1 MGLLY
6 YTFVIENIH
15 KHNEISEKILQK
27 LILKEIESFMKEL
40 GNNFSFIDNEYK
52 IKVDGEY
59 VSLNTYI
66 KANVEEKVNEVV
78 DNVIKKVVDFAVRS
92 MYSML
97 TYYYEELFNRTID
110 NFN

>member
-15 KHNEISEKILQK
+15 KYNEISEKILQK

>member
-6 YTFVIENIH
+6 YTFVIKNIH
-15 KHNEISEKILQK
+15 KYNEISEKILQK

-78 DNVIKKVVDFAVRS
+78 DNVIKRVVDFAVRS

>member
-1 MGLLY
+1 MY

-15 KHNEISEKILQK
+15 KYNEISEKILQK

-40 GNNFSFIDNEYK
+40 GNNFSFIDNKYK
-52 IKVDGEY
+52 IKIDGEY

-78 DNVIKKVVDFAVRS
+78 DNVIERVVDFAVIS
-92 MYSML
+92 MYSTL
-97 TYYYEELFNRTID
+97 TYYYE
-110 NFN
+110 